1 MTIERENELKN
12 FSSCRTVVK
21 QYILKNGFYFFV
33 IMDDLYGQAQW
44 IFLHLFFCHSINDNT
59 SALNDIIHNRLKRS
73 ESCESGNCFGCISIK
88 YSLRSWRFVW
98 RACKFVVSLAAV
110 FWMSRN
116 AAWHPKNGCEGDQQ
130 VRAFRQSLALPSL
143 IDLFTDTAAILNSLE
158 LRSIMG
164 YPGGTYSVFTR
175 AFREKRKLNCLFL
188 GEKAIIITSKH
199 GTTIFFSR
207 KT

>member
-1 MTIERENELKN
+1 MN
-12 FSSCRTVVK
+12 
-21 QYILKNGFYFFV
+21 
-33 IMDDLYGQAQW
+33 
-44 IFLHLFFCHSINDNT
+44 IFAPLFCHSINDNT

-116 AAWHPKNGCEGDQQ
+116 AAWHPRNGCEGDQQ

-164 YPGGTYSVFTR
+164 CPGGTYSVFTR
-175 AFREKRKLNCLFL
+175 AFRAKRELNCLFL